1 MISVYADLEALNIA
15 AAEMFIEKAA
25 MASAARGRFTV
36 ALSGGD
42 TPAGLYTLLALPEF
56 AGRVDWSRIHLFWG
70 DERCV
75 PATDPR
81 NNAVNALKQFAD
93 LPLPPANIHRVNTA
107 LTAQQCALDY
117 ENEIRRHLGEAD
129 AVFDLILLGVGTDGH
144 TASLFPYADAGCDM
158 RLVNVAQK
166 NGEDIMRVTFTPT
179 LINQAACIMFLVSGA
194 NKANVMREVLQG
206 AVDTSRL
213 PAQQFCG
220 DQQKVVWLLD
230 SAAAS
235 LLKN

>member
-1 MISVYADLEALNIA
+1 
-15 AAEMFIEKAA
+15 MFIQKAA
-25 MASAARGRFTV
+25 MVSAARGRFTV

-81 NNAVNALKQFAD
+81 NNAVNALKQFAH

-107 LTAQQCALDY
+107 LAAQQCALDY
-117 ENEIRRHLGEAD
+117 ENEIRRHFGAAD

-144 TASLFPYADAGCDM
+144 TASLFPM
-158 RLVNVAQK
+158 LSW
-166 NGEDIMRVTFTPT
+166 M
-179 LINQAACIMFLVSGA
+179 
-194 NKANVMREVLQG
+194 
-206 AVDTSRL
+206 
-213 PAQQFCG
+213 
-220 DQQKVVWLLD
+220 
-230 SAAAS
+230 
-235 LLKN
+235 